1 MNFNYVIGNKKPNK
15 QQGLLKFDKVAD
27 SLFIKIVKGCYKEGR
42 ITKKEYEDIL
52 KKAKGVWE

>member
-1 MNFNYVIGNKKPNK
+1 MNFNYVIGEKKPNK
-15 QQGLLKFDKVAD
+15 QQGLLKFNKVAD
-27 SLFIKIVKGCYKEGR
+27 SLFIRIVKGCCDEGQ